1 VLSLNIVLSF
11 LLTPNNQTNK
21 KNFPEQTARSK
32 KEMKE
37 KKKKKREKE
46 REEETTTTNKKKKRK
61 NIDDDDDDCEKKKKK
76 KKEKKE
82 KKKEKEDDGAKR
94 TTTLPKKLNDIDAEI
109 ERLSRLV
116 AEAAPEESG
125 DDDEEEDDLGGS
137 SSSSSSLGRIAPL
150 PPEAYPEHYGYGS
163 KRGNEGAFK
172 GKRVSSSSISAA
184 SKNVLIPGLAERE
197 KNRPKCETCNLSF
210 TSQAQLEE
218 HLKGKGHR
226 RKAAGGATQRQ
237 HQQQQHQHQRRE
249 VKPPEGPH
257 CKLCRKMF
265 TSLAQKE
272 EHEGGKWHKMR
283 VEGKLAP
290 SNKPYA

>member
-1 VLSLNIVLSF
+1 
-11 LLTPNNQTNK
+11 
-21 KNFPEQTARSK
+21 
-32 KEMKE
+32 MKE
-37 KKKKKREKE
+37 KKKKKKREKE
-46 REEETTTTNKKKKRK
+46 REGETTTNKKKRK
-61 NIDDDDDDCEKKKKK
+61 NIDDDDDCEKKKKK
-76 KKEKKE
+76 KKEKK
-82 KKKEKEDDGAKR
+82 KEKEDDGSKR

-125 DDDEEEDDLGGS
+125 DDDDEEEDDLGGN

-237 HQQQQHQHQRRE
+237 QQQHQHQHQRRE

>member
-1 VLSLNIVLSF
+1 MRDQFFSVFFSHLTNSQVL
-11 LLTPNNQTNK
+11 PNTK
-21 KNFPEQTARSK
+21 TARR
-32 KEMKE
+32 EMKE
-37 KKKKKREKE
+37 KKKKREKE
-46 REEETTTTNKKKKRK
+46 REEETTTTTTKKKKRK
-61 NIDDDDDDCEKKKKK
+61 NNIDDDNDDSEKKKKKKK

-82 KKKEKEDDGAKR
+82 KVKEDDGAKG
-94 TTTLPKKLNDIDAEI
+94 TTSLKKLNDIDAEI
-109 ERLSRLV
+109 ERLSRL

-125 DDDEEEDDLGGS
+125 DEEDDLGMSSSG

-172 GKRVSSSSISAA
+172 GKRVSSSSTSAAA

-237 HQQQQHQHQRRE
+237 QQQQQHQHQRRE
-249 VKPPEGPH
+249 AKPPEGPH

-272 EHEGGKWHKMR
+272 EHEGGKWHRMR

>member
-1 VLSLNIVLSF
+1 VRDQFFSLFFSHLTNSQVL
-11 LLTPNNQTNK
+11 PNTK
-21 KNFPEQTARSK
+21 TARR
-32 KEMKE
+32 EMKE
-37 KKKKKREKE
+37 KKKKREKE
-46 REEETTTTNKKKKRK
+46 REEETTTTTTKKKKRK
-61 NIDDDDDDCEKKKKK
+61 NNIDDDDDDSEKKKKKK

-82 KKKEKEDDGAKR
+82 KVKEDDGAKG
-94 TTTLPKKLNDIDAEI
+94 TTLPKKLNDIDAEI
-109 ERLSRLV
+109 ERLSRL

-125 DDDEEEDDLGGS
+125 DEEDDLGMSSSG

-172 GKRVSSSSISAA
+172 GKRVSSSSTSAAA

-237 HQQQQHQHQRRE
+237 QQQQQHQHQRRE
-249 VKPPEGPH
+249 AKPPEGPH

-272 EHEGGKWHKMR
+272 EHEGGKWHRMR